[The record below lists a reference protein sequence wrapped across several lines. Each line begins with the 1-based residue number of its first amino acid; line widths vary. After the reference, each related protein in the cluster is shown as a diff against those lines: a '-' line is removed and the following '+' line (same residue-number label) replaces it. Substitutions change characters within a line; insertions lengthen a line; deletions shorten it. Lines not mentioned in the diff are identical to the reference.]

1 MDGCSLRACIISHL
15 DVFEMKWFLAV
26 LAVEGSLRALSLVVA
41 FLFVEA
47 DPLFTGRAGDDHEL
61 TLLFVAQL

>member
-1 MDGCSLRACIISHL
+1 
-15 DVFEMKWFLAV
+15 MKWFLAV

-47 DPLFTGRAGDDHEL
+47 DPLFTGRAGDDRVL